1 MDRMNFTVNWK
12 LVSKV
17 PLFKKLD
24 ATHIA
29 DIVSLLTPKII
40 PANYAILKLGEKA
53 QSMYFIVSGQL
64 EVHLSDGSVILE
76 SGDFFGE
83 MAILND
89 TVRNAN
95 VFSKTECKLLELKSE
110 QLKYLMNMHPELNSK
125 IEYIINARHE
135 NIK

>member
-1 MDRMNFTVNWK
+1 MR
-12 LVSKV
+12 
-17 PLFKKLD
+17 
-24 ATHIA
+24 
-29 DIVSLLTPKII
+29 SL
-40 PANYAILKLGEKA
+40 
-53 QSMYFIVSGQL
+53 YFIVSGQL

-125 IEYIINARHE
+125 IENIINARHK